1 MQVKD
6 VMTRSVE
13 LVDPGATVEAAAHE
27 MATRGIGFVPV
38 SQADRVVGV
47 LTDRD
52 IAVRVTAKA
61 LDPRTTRARDVM
73 TPDVVSCFDDQSVEE
88 AARLMEREQV
98 RRLVVVN
105 RNDRLVGIVS
115 LEDLARDTG
124 YAELTGEV
132 LEHLARSPRK
142 STEPYSHVVVA
153 LDGSKLAEQV
163 LPHAETLAR
172 RLGATITLLR
182 AITPLEAAFL
192 GEATRGTAAMSGAAV
207 ETTAVTEGMRLD
219 AVQYLTAIRDRLK
232 GRGLTVECEY
242 PEGRRPAEAI
252 AQRARHLG
260 ADLIAMTT
268 RGRTGLGRAILGS
281 VADEVLRTA
290 SCPVMIVH
298 ASPES

>member
-1 MQVKD
+1 MQIKD

-13 LVDPGATVEAAAHE
+13 LVDPDAAVEAAANV
-27 MATRGIGFVPV
+27 MATHGFGFVPV
-38 SQADRVVGV
+38 VQGDRVVGV

-52 IAVRVTAKA
+52 VAIRVTAKA
-61 LDPRTTRARDVM
+61 LDPRSTRARDVM

-88 AARLMEREQV
+88 AARVMEREQV
-98 RRLVVVN
+98 HRLVVVN

-115 LEDLARDTG
+115 LDDLARDTG
-124 YAELTGEV
+124 ERELTGRV
-132 LEHLARSPRK
+132 VEHLARSPRK
-142 STEPYSHVVVA
+142 SAEPYSHVVVA
-153 LDGSKLAEQV
+153 LDGSKLAEHV

-172 RLGATITLLR
+172 RLGATVTLLR
-182 AITPLEAAFL
+182 AITPLEAVFL
-192 GEATRGTAAMSGAAV
+192 GEAATRTGAMSGAAV
-207 ETTAVTEGMRLD
+207 ETTPVTKEMRLD
-219 AVQYLTAIRDRLK
+219 AVQYLTAIRDRLE

-252 AQRARHLG
+252 VQRARHLG

-290 SCPVMIVH
+290 PCPVMIVH
-298 ASPES
+298 ASPKS